1 MCGRYASF
9 RQTQDLADAF
19 AIRAG
24 IQDVL
29 AVFDDEVESLPP
41 SWNVAPTDPVRIV
54 VERASEGAPPVRSLK
69 VARWGLVP
77 SWSTDARGGARMI
90 NARSESLL
98 SKPAFKRAAE
108 SRRCIVP
115 ADGYYEWRKP
125 DPAAPKLKRP
135 CFVHPTD
142 GDVLALAGLYEF
154 WRDRSRADD
163 DPARWLV
170 TTTIVTAPASGYL
183 AQLHDRRPVA
193 LSRDLWDQWL
203 DPAVGADEAVAL
215 LDSPAPD
222 QSFYEVERTVNR
234 VGTQGPE
241 LLTPVGAPSPDGAEH
256 R

>member
-9 RQTQDLADAF
+9 RQAQDLADAF
-19 AIRAG
+19 AVRGG

-29 AVFDDEVESLPP
+29 AVFDDEVAAVPA

-54 VERASEGAPPVRSLK
+54 VERAAPEGAPVRSLK

-98 SKPAFKRAAE
+98 EKPAFRRAAA

-115 ADGYYEWRKP
+115 ADGYFEWRRP
-125 DPAAPKLKRP
+125 DPAAPRLKRP
-135 CFVHPTD
+135 CYVHPTD
-142 GDVLALAGLYEF
+142 GGVLALAGLYEF

-170 TTTIVTAPASGYL
+170 TTTIITAPASGAL
-183 AQLHDRRPVA
+183 AELHDRRPVA
-193 LSRDLWDQWL
+193 LDRGVRDGWL
-203 DPAVGADEAVAL
+203 DPAVGAEEAVAL
-215 LDSPAPD
+215 LDTPAPD
-222 QSFYEVERTVNR
+222 QSFYEVATTVNR
-234 VGTQGPE
+234 VGTQGPG
-241 LLTPVGAPSPDGAEH
+241 LLDPLPS
-256 R
+256 